1 MNGKKVYRAV
11 ASVLACISVV
21 ILHTNFV
28 FWTKPGGRLWV
39 TSCFLETFFYWPVPV
54 FFMLSGANL
63 LNYRERYT
71 TGQFLKKRMLK
82 TLLPFLFWSFAADVY
97 LSVIHERALDWS
109 FSKMLDDI
117 LNSRVFSVYWFF
129 LPLFAVYL
137 SMPILSRVEQ
147 KIQTYGYGILLGIIF
162 VCILPFVCSLLGVQ
176 MNNELIPPVAGG
188 YLIYVML
195 GYVLDRIS
203 LSRKR
208 RCVAYVLGTA
218 GWLTQFL
225 GTLLGSEDMM
235 GIDMTFKGYTNLPAF
250 LQAVGVFVFLRS
262 FPYEKVFQRG
272 YDTFQKRMFSLSSLT
287 FGVYLLHYF
296 FVVGLPRLLN
306 IQTTKLSWRL
316 GGAVLIFLL
325 CAGITWV
332 LKKIP
337 FVRRLVP

>member
-1 MNGKKVYRAV
+1 MNGKKVYRAA

-109 FSKMLDDI
+109 FSKVLDDI

-137 SMPILSRVEQ
+137 SMPILSRVER
-147 KIQTYGYGILLGIIF
+147 KIQTYGYGILLGLIF
-162 VCILPFVCSLLGVQ
+162 VCILPFVCSLLGVE

-195 GYVLDRIS
+195 GYVLDRVT

-208 RCVAYVLGTA
+208 RWTAYVLGTI

-262 FPYEKVFQRG
+262 FSYEKFFQRR
-272 YDTFQKRMFSLSSLT
+272 YDTFQKWIFTLSSLT

-296 FVVGLPRLLN
+296 FVVGLPRLLD

-337 FVRRLVP
+337 LVRKLVP